1 LTQVESYHR
10 AYEKVLLEYEENRST
25 WTLMYEESQVA
36 AKNKEKELKKQLDDL
51 ATEKSEELTYLNL
64 EFDSR
69 IKLTEEQYRK
79 T

>member
-1 LTQVESYHR
+1 
-10 AYEKVLLEYEENRST
+10 
-25 WTLMYEESQVA
+25 MYEESQVA